1 MKIRSGCPRDCY
13 GGCSVI
19 LTVENDR
26 IVNIEGDPLNKA
38 TQGYICLKGK
48 LYLEKNYGDKRLK
61 FPLKKVGER
70 GEGRFVRVSWEE
82 AIEEISKKID
92 YYQNISP
99 KSIMFYKGSGE
110 IGIFSKCAFGFW
122 NQLKGYTTTY
132 GDLCFSAGLEGVI
145 QTYGKAI
152 HNAPWD
158 LENAK
163 CIVLWG
169 KNSAETNFQEMLFI
183 KKAKNNGAK
192 VIVIDPVKT
201 KTAKEADYYI
211 QIMPGQDQ
219 LLALGLANYLIKNKM
234 IDEGFIDKYTYGF
247 EEFKTYVEK
256 FDLKTVA
263 AICKINEEEITK
275 LAKLIWDNRPLSL
288 ICGLGLQRRI
298 NGGQTIR
305 AIGLISALVGSVG
318 IEGGGFRY
326 ANLSEPKLKWPFLI
340 ESPEEVDYV
349 HVSEIGKGIIEKN
362 IRMLFVQSANPV
374 VSNPDSKNIRKALSQ
389 LDFIVVI
396 EQYLSDTAKFADYIL
411 PAAATFEYYDILKS
425 YWHPYV
431 IFMDK
436 AHDPLEECKHESEI
450 YRMLAKKL
458 KLNLD
463 YIPENNIDN
472 IKKILKASGIEKS
485 LEELKNAPYLP
496 EDYDE
501 VAFRDRKFNTVTG
514 KIQFKSKTMKRWKMS
529 LIPEH
534 IENKRTDYP
543 LMLIS
548 YHSYEKINSQYSE
561 IDKIKKL
568 LGAPKAKINP
578 EDARIRNINHGDKIK
593 IFNDMGAIYAYAE
606 VTSDIK
612 EGVISIP
619 FGFLVEEKA
628 NVNDIVES
636 LKTDIGNG
644 TAFHDNYVE
653 VIKLD

>member
-48 LYLEKNYGDKRLK
+48 SYIEKNYGDKRLK
-61 FPLKKVGER
+61 FPLKRVGER
-70 GEGRFVRVSWEE
+70 GEGRFIRVSWEE
-82 AIEEISKKID
+82 AIEEISKKLV
-92 YYQNISP
+92 YYQHVNP
-99 KSIMFYKGSGE
+99 KSVMFYKGSGE
-110 IGIFSKCAFGFW
+110 IGTFSKCASGFW

-163 CIVLWG
+163 CIILWG
-169 KNSAETNFQEMLFI
+169 KNSAETNFQEMFFI
-183 KKAKNNGAK
+183 KKARNNGAK

-201 KTAKEADYYI
+201 KTAKEADYFL

-219 LLALGLANYLIKNKM
+219 VLALGLANYLIQNKM
-234 IDEGFIDKYTYGF
+234 IDKEFIDKYTYGF
-247 EEFKTYVEK
+247 EEFKNYVEK

-263 AICKINEEEITK
+263 SICRIKEDDIIK
-275 LAKLIWDNRPLSL
+275 LARLIWDNRPLSL

-298 NGGQTIR
+298 NGGQTVR
-305 AIGLISALVGSVG
+305 AIGLIPALVGSIG
-318 IEGGGFRY
+318 IKGGGFRY
-326 ANLSEPKLKWPFLI
+326 ANLSEPKLQWPFFI
-340 ESPEEVDYV
+340 DAPDDVDYV

-362 IRMLFVQSANPV
+362 IKMLFVQSANPV
-374 VSNPDSKNIRKALSQ
+374 VSNPDSKNIRKALTE
-389 LDFIVVI
+389 LDFIVII

-411 PAAATFEYYDILKS
+411 PAAATFEYFDLLKS

-436 AHDPLEECKHESEI
+436 AHDPIFECKHESEI
-450 YRMLAKKL
+450 YRMLAEKL

-463 YIPENNIDN
+463 HIPENNLDN
-472 IKKILKASGIEKS
+472 VEKILKASGIEIA
-485 LEELKNAPYLP
+485 LEDLKKAPYLP
-496 EDYDE
+496 KDYDE

-514 KIQFKSKTMKRWKMS
+514 KIQFKSKTMKKWKQS
-529 LIPEH
+529 LLPEYK
-534 IENKRTDYP
+534 ENEKTDYP

-568 LGAPKAKINP
+568 MGAPKAKINP
-578 EDARIRNINHGDKIK
+578 EDARVRNIISGDRVK
-593 IFNDMGAIYAYAE
+593 IFNYMGAIFAYAE
-606 VTSDIK
+606 VTNDIK
-612 EGVISIP
+612 QGLISIP
-619 FGFLVEEKA
+619 FGLSLEEKA
-628 NVNDIVES
+628 NVNDVVES
-636 LKTDIGNG
+636 MKTDIGNG
-644 TAFHDNYVE
+644 TAFHDNYVD
-653 VIKLD
+653 VIKID